1 MSIFGEL
8 MKLATFAAMEFLVED
23 RRCVVLA
30 GIDFFLAIVSI
41 RSDICELPI
50 EERLAG
56 PMSVQAAFCP
66 LALAEVSASSVS
78 FLSVA
83 SSSARFA

>member
-30 GIDFFLAIVSI
+30 GIDVFLAIVSI

-50 EERLAG
+50 EER
-56 PMSVQAAFCP
+56 PPWWAAFSRDLCRFKR
-66 LALAEVSASSVS
+66 LSAPW
-78 FLSVA
+78 
-83 SSSARFA
+83 RWPR